1 MKNQNYKNKVY
12 KSSSEFSPE
21 FACLGTVEADAS
33 GHYGMFVKKEFLGK
47 DAIDKIISFWKVAST
62 IIRSCLPRG
71 AGTALPY
78 YLPHSWWQSPNTFL

>member
-33 GHYGMFVKKEFLGK
+33 GHYGMFVKKEFL
-47 DAIDKIISFWKVAST
+47 
-62 IIRSCLPRG
+62 
-71 AGTALPY
+71 
-78 YLPHSWWQSPNTFL
+78 